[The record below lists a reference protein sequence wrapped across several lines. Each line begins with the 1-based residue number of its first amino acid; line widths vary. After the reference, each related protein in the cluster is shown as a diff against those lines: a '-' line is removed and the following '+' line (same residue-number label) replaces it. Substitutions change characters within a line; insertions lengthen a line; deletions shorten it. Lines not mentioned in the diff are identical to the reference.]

1 MTIDADKHLAFAQGG
16 ALWSD
21 FNQATVEHG
30 FAGVS
35 GTADHTGIG
44 GLITGGGYGFL
55 TGQYGLTIDNLV
67 EVTMVVADGRIVKAS
82 ETENSD
88 LVWGVR
94 GATISFRKL
103 ILGCGSS
110 FGVVYEF
117 VVRIYPHRGTC
128 FGGFM
133 VLTPDK
139 IPDVVAAFNNFWDK
153 VQPDSS
159 CHVVVSAMPPEN
171 QVRQFIAFSDYT

>member
-1 MTIDADKHLAFAQGG
+1 MTIDADTHLAFAQGG

-21 FNQATVEHG
+21 FNKATVERG
-30 FAGVS
+30 FVGVS

-88 LVWGVR
+88 LFWAVR
-94 GATISFRKL
+94 GANFSFRKL
-103 ILGCGSS
+103 ILRRWFILWCCI
-110 FGVVYEF
+110 
-117 VVRIYPHRGTC
+117 RICCSDLSPSRN
-128 FGGFM
+128 
-133 VLTPDK
+133 V
-139 IPDVVAAFNNFWDK
+139 FWWFHGL
-153 VQPDSS
+153 DS
-159 CHVVVSAMPPEN
+159 
-171 QVRQFIAFSDYT
+171 